1 MKIGKRITVDDF
13 INSGST
19 NVELMN
25 GVTLCGYCQ
34 YYFKSDGE
42 QDICNNCIKEI
53 KGE

>member
-1 MKIGKRITVDDF
+1 MKLGERITVQDFMDDK
-13 INSGST
+13 SS
-19 NVELMN
+19 NVDLMD

-42 QDICNNCIKEI
+42 QDICNNCIKRN